1 MLAVIFL
8 TEPSSSFWIIRTLG
22 ELVNT
27 FLMLCPPKAVGQWPG
42 QSSLSE
48 EEGRDCHWGG
58 AERPV
63 FLLWGGVGW
72 RPWYPSGMLW
82 RWRVSGVQGLDVSI

>member
-8 TEPSSSFWIIRTLG
+8 TEPSSSSWVIKTRG
-22 ELVNT
+22 GLVNT
-27 FLMLCPPKAVGQWPG
+27 FLMLYPPKAVRQWAG
-42 QSSLSE
+42 QSSLGE
-48 EEGRDCHWGG
+48 GEGRGCHWGG

-63 FLLWGGVGW
+63 FLLWVRW
-72 RPWYPSGMLW
+72 RPWYPTELLW